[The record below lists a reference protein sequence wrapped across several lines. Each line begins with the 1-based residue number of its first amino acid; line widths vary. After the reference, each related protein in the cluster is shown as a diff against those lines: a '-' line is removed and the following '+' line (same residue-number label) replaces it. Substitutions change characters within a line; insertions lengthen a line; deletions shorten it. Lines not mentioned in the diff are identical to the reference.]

1 MADDSPAAA
10 SGRTGSPTNS
20 GAPLLREPA
29 DGVPDPIATATGLAR
44 AAAALAGGSGRV
56 AVDAERASGYRY
68 SQRAYLVQLRRA
80 GVGTVLIDP
89 LPIGISGFEPLA
101 DVVNETE
108 WILHAAPQD
117 LPCLAE
123 LGLRPARLFDTEL
136 AGRLLGDERVAL
148 GTMVEQWLDV
158 RLEKE
163 HSAADWSTRP
173 LPREWLAYA
182 ALDVELL
189 IPLHEVLARQLADAG
204 KMEWAAEE
212 FEAIRAAPPA
222 APRDAPWRRT
232 SGLHAIRTRRELAIV
247 RSLWYARD
255 AWAAE
260 RDVAPGRLLPDSAI
274 IAAARANPSEPA
286 ELTQLPTF
294 RGPRQRRAT
303 GRWWNAVA
311 EALALPDDDLPQL
324 VSRTDAMPPTSRW
337 RERDPQAAARLAACR
352 HVVSTLAAQHR
363 VLPQNLLAG
372 DIVRRLSW
380 EPTDPPDVTGVRTTL
395 ARHGARPWQI
405 ELTAQP
411 LSDALTKARAAD
423 LSA

>member
-10 SGRTGSPTNS
+10 SGRTGSPTDS

-44 AAAALAGGSGRV
+44 AAAALAAGSGPV

-89 LPIGISGFEPLA
+89 LPIGISGFGPLA
-101 DVVNETE
+101 DIVNETE

-204 KMEWAAEE
+204 KVEWAAEE
-212 FEAIRAAPPA
+212 FEAIRVAPPA
-222 APRDAPWRRT
+222 APRDDPWRRT

-274 IAAARANPSEPA
+274 IAAARANPSGPA

-294 RGPRQRRAT
+294 RGPRQRRAI

-380 EPTDPPDVTGVRTTL
+380 EPPDPPDVTGVRTTL
-395 ARHGARPWQI
+395 ARHGARPLQI

-411 LSDALTKARAAD
+411 LSDALTKVRAAD
-423 LSA
+423 LTA

>member
-1 MADDSPAAA
+1 MIMADDSPAAA
-10 SGRTGSPTNS
+10 SGEFGSPTENS
-20 GAPLLREPA
+20 APLLREPA
-29 DGVPDPIATATGLAR
+29 DGVPDPIATAADLAR
-44 AAAALAGGSGRV
+44 AAAALASGSGPI

-80 GVGTVLIDP
+80 GAGTVLIDP
-89 LPIGISGFEPLA
+89 LPIGVSGFGPLA

-148 GTMVEQWLDV
+148 GTMVEQWLHV

-189 IPLHEVLARQLADAG
+189 IPLHEVLARQLANAG
-204 KMEWAAEE
+204 KVEWATEE
-212 FEAIRAAPPA
+212 FEAIRATPPA
-222 APRDAPWRRT
+222 APRDDPWRRT

-260 RDVAPGRLLPDSAI
+260 RDVSPGRLLPDSAI
-274 IAAARANPSEPA
+274 IAAARANPEWASRAGPA
-286 ELTQLPTF
+286 AHLPGTAAAPRDHPLVE
-294 RGPRQRRAT
+294 RGCRRSGPARRRAAPA
-303 GRWWNAVA
+303 G
-311 EALALPDDDLPQL
+311 Q
-324 VSRTDAMPPTSRW
+324 SR
-337 RERDPQAAARLAACR
+337 
-352 HVVSTLAAQHR
+352 
-363 VLPQNLLAG
+363 
-372 DIVRRLSW
+372 
-380 EPTDPPDVTGVRTTL
+380 
-395 ARHGARPWQI
+395 
-405 ELTAQP
+405 
-411 LSDALTKARAAD
+411 
-423 LSA
+423 